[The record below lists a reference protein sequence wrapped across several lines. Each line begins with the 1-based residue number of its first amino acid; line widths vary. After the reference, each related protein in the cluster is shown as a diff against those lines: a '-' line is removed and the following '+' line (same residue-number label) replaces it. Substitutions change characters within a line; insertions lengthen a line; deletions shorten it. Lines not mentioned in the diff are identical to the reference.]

1 MFPQTFDLNLII
13 QGLLAAV
20 IIGMVYSVWATTR
33 AYGGLIGKAVRLL
46 GFGIVFIIIE
56 VIEKMLINFGAIKMT
71 SNLAMTEDILIII
84 GLFFLTIGFSRLAVA
99 AKN

>member
-1 MFPQTFDLNLII
+1 MVI
-13 QGLLAAV
+13 QGLLGAV
-20 IIGMVYSVWATTR
+20 IIGMIYSVWATTR

-56 VIEKMLINFGAIKMT
+56 VIEKMLINFGAIEMN
-71 SNLAMTEDILIII
+71 SYLAMMQDILIIL
-84 GLFFLTIGFSRLAVA
+84 GLFFLTLGFSKLAVA

>member
-1 MFPQTFDLNLII
+1 MLPENFDVNLVV
-13 QGLLAAV
+13 QGLLGAV
-20 IIGMVYSVWATTR
+20 IIGMVYSVWATTK

-56 VIEKMLINFGAIKMT
+56 VIEKMLINFGVLKMN
-71 SNLAMTEDILIII
+71 SYLALTQDILIII
-84 GLFFLTIGFSRLAVA
+84 ALFFLTLGFSRLAIA